1 MSQQAREHREN
12 QRQVLDPID
21 ELAGSIERPK
31 DKYFNLKDDHTQTIE
46 DQTDKCFN
54 LIDAHTQT

>member
-31 DKYFNLKDDHTQTIE
+31 DKCFNLKDDHTQTIVKRK
-46 DQTDKCFN
+46 DKCLN
-54 LIDAHTQT
+54 LKDAHTQT